1 MSALDDTIC
10 AVATPAGEG
19 GVGIV
24 RVSGLQA
31 FPIASNIVRL
41 HNTKSLSEVKS
52 HQMYVGKFLWG
63 QFRTHDKEN
72 HGSAAVLDEVLVVI
86 MRAPR
91 SYTGEDVVEVHGHG
105 GPLIVHAICE
115 ALTQCGA
122 RMAEP
127 GEFTKRAFLN
137 GRLDLTQAE
146 AVLDTIQAN
155 SLHGLKLAQ
164 DHLQG
169 GLSGVI
175 HGHRDGL
182 VKLLAH
188 VEAEMDFG
196 EEDIQFIKQNELK
209 EKLHVM
215 AGDIEKLIES
225 AHEGRIIR
233 EGIRTVIL
241 GRPNV
246 GKSSLLNALLDVDRA
261 IVSQIP
267 GTTRDVLEESITVEG
282 LMIRL
287 FDTAGLRETA
297 DEVEQEGMA
306 RAEAAIKQAD
316 VLIMTFDQSQPLSEK
331 DIDFIKP
338 YNQKP
343 RVMILNKHD
352 LPPKVSLEDFQTLVR
367 QYEKDDEQSSP
378 QTEYVQASAVTGE
391 GIDEIKRAIKKLAVG
406 QRNEAGDSVLVCRLR
421 QKVLLQRAAEALH
434 NAITAIDDTQSAEC
448 LAVELR
454 MALQALGEIVGT
466 VTNEDILDQIFKEF
480 CIGK

>member
-24 RVSGLQA
+24 RVSGPQA

-41 HNTKSLSEVKS
+41 RCAKSLSEIKPY
-52 HQMYVGKFLWG
+52 QLYLGKFLWD
-63 QFRTHDKEN
+63 QLQAQEKITED
-72 HGSAAVLDEVLVVI
+72 SSVVLDEVLVVI
-86 MRAPR
+86 MRGPR

-105 GPLIVHAICE
+105 GPLVVRAICE
-115 ALTQCGA
+115 ALTQAGA

-155 SLHGLKLAQ
+155 SLHSLKLAQ
-164 DHLQG
+164 EHLQG
-169 GLSGVI
+169 GLSGI
-175 HGHRDGL
+175 IRGHRDAL

-196 EEDIQFIKQNELK
+196 EEDIQFIEQRELK
-209 EKLHVM
+209 EKLRNM
-215 AGDIEKLIES
+215 LRAIEILVES
-225 AHEGRIIR
+225 SQEGRIIR

-246 GKSSLLNALLDVDRA
+246 GKSSLLNAILDTDRA
-261 IVSQIP
+261 IVSNIP
-267 GTTRDVLEESITVEG
+267 GTTRDVLEESVMVDG
-282 LMIRL
+282 VMIRL
-287 FDTAGLRETA
+287 FDTAGLRESTDA
-297 DEVEQEGMA
+297 LEQEGMS
-306 RAEAAIKQAD
+306 RAEAAIQQAD
-316 VLIMTFDQSQPLSEK
+316 VLIMAFDQSQELTEQ
-331 DIDFIKP
+331 DLGFIKQ

-343 RVMILNKHD
+343 RLMVLNKQD
-352 LPPKVSLEDFQTLVR
+352 LPPKVTLENVQVHVKQCETLS
-367 QYEKDDEQSSP
+367 EFE
-378 QTEYVQASAVTGE
+378 TEYVQASTVSGE
-391 GIDEIKRAIKKLAVG
+391 GIEELKLSLKTLAVG
-406 QRNEAGDSVLVCRLR
+406 KRHEAGDSVLVSRLR
-421 QKVLLQRAAEALH
+421 HKVLLQQAGEALH
-434 NAITAIDDTQSAEC
+434 NALAAIDETQSAEC
-448 LAVELR
+448 VALELR
-454 MALQALGEIVGT
+454 VALQALGEIVGV

>member
-10 AVATPAGEG
+10 AVATPVGEG

-24 RVSGLQA
+24 RVSGSQA
-31 FPIASNIVRL
+31 LSITSHIVTLRSE
-41 HNTKSLSEVKS
+41 KSLADLPS
-52 HQMYVGKFLWG
+52 HKMYLGKFLWDQSPIPDQVKQG
-63 QFRTHDKEN
+63 T
-72 HGSAAVLDEVLVVI
+72 ATILDEVLVVI

-91 SYTGEDVVEVHGHG
+91 SYTGENVVEVHGHG
-105 GPLIVHAICE
+105 GPLIVQAICE
-115 ALTQCGA
+115 ALTQAGA

-155 SLHGLKLAQ
+155 SLHSLKLAQ
-164 DHLQG
+164 EHLQG

-175 HGHRDGL
+175 QGHRDAL

-196 EEDIQFIKQNELK
+196 EEDIQFIEQNELK
-209 EKLHVM
+209 EKLRKMVG
-215 AGDIEKLIES
+215 AIDTLIES

-246 GKSSLLNALLDVDRA
+246 GKSSLLNTILEVDRA
-261 IVSQIP
+261 IVSRIP
-267 GTTRDVLEESITVEG
+267 GTTRDVLEESVMVDG
-282 LMIRL
+282 VMIRL
-287 FDTAGLRETA
+287 FDTAGLRETT
-297 DEVEQEGMA
+297 DELEQEGMS
-306 RAEAAIKQAD
+306 RAEGAIEQAD
-316 VLIMTFDQSQPLSEK
+316 VLIMTFDQSQALTGR
-331 DIDFIKP
+331 DLAFIKL

-343 RVMILNKHD
+343 RVLVLNKQD
-352 LPPKVSLEDFQTLVR
+352 LSSKVSLEDLQAIVR
-367 QYEKDDEQSSP
+367 QDETPNESA
-378 QTEYVQASAVTGE
+378 TEYLQASAVTGE
-391 GIDEIKRAIKKLAVG
+391 GIEQLKRSLKNLAVG
-406 QRNEAGDSVLVCRLR
+406 KRHEASDSVLISRLR
-421 QKVLLQRAAEALH
+421 HKVLLQQAAEALR
-434 NAITAIDDTQSAEC
+434 NALAAIDGTQSAEC
-448 LAVELR
+448 VALELR
-454 MALQALGEIVGT
+454 MALQALGEIVGI

>member
-24 RVSGLQA
+24 RVSGPQA

-41 HNTKSLSEVKS
+41 RSAKALSDIKPY
-52 HQMYVGKFLWG
+52 QLYLGKFLWD
-63 QFRTHDKEN
+63 QFQTYDQVKQ
-72 HGSAAVLDEVLVVI
+72 SSPAVLDEVLIVN

-91 SYTGEDVVEVHGHG
+91 SYTGEDVVEIHGHG
-105 GPLIVHAICE
+105 GPLVVRAICE
-115 ALTQCGA
+115 ALTQAGA

-155 SLHGLKLAQ
+155 SLHSLKLAQ
-164 DHLQG
+164 EHLQG

-175 HGHRDGL
+175 QGHRDAL

-196 EEDIQFIKQNELK
+196 EEDIQFIEQHELQENLRK
-209 EKLHVM
+209 M
-215 AGDIEKLIES
+215 ARAIEILVES
-225 AHEGRIIR
+225 TQEGRIIR

-246 GKSSLLNALLDVDRA
+246 GKSSLLNAILDTDRA
-261 IVSQIP
+261 IVSDIP
-267 GTTRDVLEESITVEG
+267 GTTRDVLEESVMVDG
-282 LMIRL
+282 VMIRL
-287 FDTAGLRETA
+287 FDTAGLREST
-297 DEVEQEGMA
+297 DELEQEGMS
-306 RAEAAIKQAD
+306 RAEAVIQRAD
-316 VLIMTFDQSQPLSEK
+316 VLIMAFDQSHSLTEQDVS
-331 DIDFIKP
+331 FIKL
-338 YNQKP
+338 YKQKP
-343 RVMILNKHD
+343 RVMVLNKCD
-352 LPPKVSLEDFQTLVR
+352 LPPKVSLEDLQAHVKQHETQNEF
-367 QYEKDDEQSSP
+367 E
-378 QTEYVQASAVTGE
+378 TEYIQASTVSGE
-391 GIDEIKRAIKKLAVG
+391 GIEELKRRLKTLAVG
-406 QRNEAGDSVLVCRLR
+406 KRHEAVDSVLVSRLR
-421 QKVLLQRAAEALH
+421 HKVLLQQATEALQ
-434 NAITAIDDTQSAEC
+434 NALAAIDDTQSAEC
-448 LAVELR
+448 VALELR
-454 MALQALGEIVGT
+454 VALQALGEIVGV